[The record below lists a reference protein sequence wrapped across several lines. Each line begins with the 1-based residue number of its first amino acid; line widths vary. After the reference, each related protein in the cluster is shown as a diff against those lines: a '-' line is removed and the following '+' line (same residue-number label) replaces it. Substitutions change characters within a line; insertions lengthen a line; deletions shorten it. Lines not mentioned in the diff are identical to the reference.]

1 MVRFTIYPYL
11 LEEKNMRS
19 NPYIHDFV
27 FALNKQGNSIVI
39 NAPHKNPLLSI
50 LFPKKWGDVFI
61 FNWFESIP
69 DFKYGILQS
78 ITAIFFVTFLFICRK
93 KIVWILHNKMPHA
106 SRYLKLKKYMMQIIA
121 KKTTLIITHSSE
133 GLDVVRENFPKE
145 VNKTYYL
152 DHPTKN
158 RLSLLNILNPQKKKY
173 DLLIWGNI
181 SKYKGIVEFVNYI
194 AENHVLNLKI
204 CIVGNCSSKEL
215 YAKLRRQSTENV
227 EIINKSLSFKELSEY
242 IGKSEFVLS
251 TYIPDTIL
259 SSGMLMDSLSF
270 GAKVIGPDVGSFK
283 DYSKE
288 TRLKV
293 YTFKSFCDIEK
304 IVFEHK
310 DDKVSMKDYSD
321 FLEENSWP
329 KFADRLNSLLKF
341 SVVKR

>member
-11 LEEKNMRS
+11 LEQKSVRS

-27 FALNKQGNSIVI
+27 FALNNQENSVVV
-39 NAPHKNPLLSI
+39 NTPHKNPLLSI
-50 LFPKKWGDVFI
+50 LSPKKWGDVFI

-78 ITAIFFVTFLFICRK
+78 LTAIFFVSFLSIFRK
-93 KIVWILHNKMPHA
+93 KIVWILHNKIPHA
-106 SRYLKLKKYMMQIIA
+106 PNHLKLKKYMMQIIA
-121 KKTTLIITHSSE
+121 KKATLIITHSSE
-133 GLDVVRENFPKE
+133 GLEVVLENFPKTI
-145 VNKTYYL
+145 NKTYYL

-158 RLSLLNILNPQKKKY
+158 RLSLLNIQEKKY
-173 DLLIWGNI
+173 DLLIWGHI
-181 SKYKGIVEFVNYI
+181 SRYKGIVEFVNYI
-194 AENHVLNLKI
+194 VENHILNLKI

-215 YAKLRRQSTENV
+215 YDDLVKKSTENV
-227 EIINKSLSFKELSEY
+227 EIINRSLSFEELGEY

-270 GAKVIGPDVGSFK
+270 GAKVIGPNVGSFK

-288 TRLKV
+288 SRLKV

-304 IVFEHK
+304 IVDEYK
-310 DDKVSMKDYSD
+310 DDKISIKDYSD
-321 FLEENSWP
+321 FLKENSWAQ
-329 KFADRLNSLLKF
+329 FAGRLINLLSL
-341 SVVKR
+341 V